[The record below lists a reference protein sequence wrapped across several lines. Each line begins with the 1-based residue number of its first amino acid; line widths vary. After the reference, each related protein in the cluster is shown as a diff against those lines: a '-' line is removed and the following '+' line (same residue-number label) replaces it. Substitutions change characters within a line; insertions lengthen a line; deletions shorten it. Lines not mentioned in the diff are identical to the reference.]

1 MRYLCARKCKRKD
14 GEIVNEKSFLIVTV
28 YLTDGEKSLAMTD
41 EQVIELAHMLQ
52 TDKEPVPLYTETEQ
66 LYAVG
71 FMIQGYAYTKYPRV
85 IVVTDYK
92 EDAK

>member
-1 MRYLCARKCKRKD
+1 MKH
-14 GEIVNEKSFLIVTV
+14 LIVTV
-28 YLTDGEKSLAMTD
+28 YLTNGHKLLAMTD
-41 EQVIELAHMLQ
+41 EQILELARLLQ

-71 FMIQGYAYTKYPRV
+71 MMIQGHAYTKYPRV
-85 IVVTDYK
+85 IVVAGDM